1 MTSRQWTRLS
11 GTIAMLLVAA
21 AAGVWPGAGVH
32 AQKRWG
38 ADYFLN
44 VPLTTHTGELVHFCV
59 A

>member
-11 GTIAMLLVAA
+11 GTIAMLLVA